1 MRELLPNTEL
11 ARMTKSA
18 KPAGRTGPVG
28 RTGLAGITGLILSVL
43 CLGVMSSCTSD
54 AFQVEWRAYA
64 GDHASTKYAPL
75 AVIDRHN
82 VMDLEV
88 AWRWD
93 SIDNAILEAD
103 STLRVFVN
111 EATPLKVGG
120 VLYTSTALSQVAAI
134 DAATGE
140 TIWSY
145 DPETWKD
152 GTPANVGF
160 VHRGVAY
167 WEDGED
173 RRILYAT
180 GDAWLIAL
188 DAGTGEPVPGFG
200 DNGRVDLTKGLRRPV
215 DRSLYAVSSPPAIVR
230 GVVVVGATVLD
241 SFAVDR
247 MPDAAM
253 PPGDVRGFDVR
264 TGEQKWV
271 FQTIPQEGEYGNE
284 TWLDESWKT
293 AGSTNVWTW
302 MSADEELG
310 YVYLPVSTPTNDFYG
325 GHRLG
330 DNLFA
335 ESLVCVNAETGERVW
350 HFQAVHHGIWDYDL
364 PAAPI
369 LVDITVDGR
378 EIKAAVQVTKQGFT
392 FVFDRVTGEPVWPIE
407 ERETPPTTVP
417 GETASPTQ
425 PFPTKPAAFERQ
437 GLTEDDLIDFTPELR
452 QAALD
457 AIAEYDHGPLFTPP
471 TTRGVIAVPGLVG
484 GASWSGAA
492 VNPETG
498 MLYVPS
504 YSLPAIMT
512 VNESEAEDAPY
523 SYTGRFA
530 YGPTV
535 MDGLPVIKPPYGRIT
550 AIDLNTGEHVWM
562 SPVGSGPRNHPALEG
577 LDLPALGWDRRT
589 FPLLTQ
595 TLLFAAQMGI
605 VLDREVSDR
614 GNAMTYDSE
623 SNEAFLRAF
632 DPDTGDLIA
641 EIPLPGN
648 ATGNPMTYMM
658 GGKQYIAVPIGGASE
673 RAELVALGLP

>member
-1 MRELLPNTEL
+1 MKKTRPASPFTWLSGLLLP
-11 ARMTKSA
+11 
-18 KPAGRTGPVG
+18 V
-28 RTGLAGITGLILSVL
+28 I
-43 CLGVMSSCTSD
+43 CLGALISCAGDGSQTDATQSD
-54 AFQVEWRAYA
+54 ANQGDASQVEWRAYA
-64 GDHASTKYAPL
+64 GDHGSTKYSPL
-75 AVIDRHN
+75 NEIDRHN
-82 VMDLEV
+82 VGDLEV

-93 SIDNAILEAD
+93 SIDNAVLEAD
-103 STLRVFVN
+103 STLRAFVN
-111 EATPLKVGG
+111 EATPLMVDG

-134 DAATGE
+134 DAATGK

-145 DPETWKD
+145 DPKTWED

-167 WEDGED
+167 WEEGGD

-188 DAGTGEPVPGFG
+188 DAGTGEPVEGFG
-200 DNGRVDLTKGLRRPV
+200 ENGRVDLTKGLRRPI

-241 SFAVDR
+241 SFAVFR

-293 AGSTNVWTW
+293 TGSTNVWTW

-335 ESLVCVNAETGERVW
+335 ESLVCLNAETGERVW
-350 HFQAVHHGIWDYDL
+350 HFQTVHHGIWDYDL
-364 PAAPI
+364 PAAPN

-378 EIKAAVQVTKQGFT
+378 EIRALAQVSKQGFT
-392 FVFDRVTGEPVWPIE
+392 YVFDRATGEPVWPIE
-407 ERETPPTTVP
+407 ERETPPSTVP
-417 GETASPTQ
+417 GESASPTQ

-452 QAALD
+452 QAAMD
-457 AIAEYDHGPLFTPP
+457 AIAEYDYGPLFTPP
-471 TTRGVIAVPGLVG
+471 TQKGMVAVPGLVG

-492 VNPETG
+492 VHPESG

-504 YSLPAIMT
+504 YSLPTIMT
-512 VNESEAEDAPY
+512 ANKSEDENAPY

-530 YGPTV
+530 YGPTI

-550 AIDLNTGEHVWM
+550 AIDLNTGEHAWM
-562 SPVGSGPRNHPALEG
+562 SPVGNGPRNHPALEG
-577 LDLPALGWDRRT
+577 LDLPSLGWDRRT
-589 FPLLTQ
+589 FPLLTES
-595 TLLFAAQMGI
+595 LLFAAQMGI
-605 VLDREVSDR
+605 VLDRKVSDR

-632 DPDTGDLIA
+632 DPDTGELLA
-641 EIPLPGN
+641 EVALPGN
-648 ATGNPMTYMM
+648 ATGNPMTYMT

-673 RAELVALGLP
+673 RAELVVLALPGS

>member
-1 MRELLPNTEL
+1 MPTLRQVTAMAGLML
-11 ARMTKSA
+11 SA
-18 KPAGRTGPVG
+18 
-28 RTGLAGITGLILSVL
+28 L
-43 CLGVMSSCTSD
+43 CLGMMTSCAGDARQTGDAIQTGDVSD
-54 AFQVEWRAYA
+54 ASQTEWRAYA
-64 GDHASTKYAPL
+64 GDHASTKYSPL
-75 AVIDRHN
+75 GQIDRNN
-82 VMDLEV
+82 VANLEV
-88 AWRWD
+88 AWLWD
-93 SIDNAILEAD
+93 SIDNAVLEAD

-111 EATPLKVGG
+111 EATPLMVDG

-145 DPETWKD
+145 DPRTWED

-167 WEDGED
+167 WEEED
-173 RRILYAT
+173 ERRILYAT
-180 GDAWLIAL
+180 GDAYLIAL
-188 DAGTGEPVPGFG
+188 DAGTGRPIVEFG
-200 DNGRVDLTKGLRRPV
+200 EHGRVDLTKGLRRPI
-215 DRSLYAVSSPPAIVR
+215 DRSLYAVSSPPVVVR

-241 SFAVDR
+241 SFAVFR

-264 TGEQKWV
+264 TGDQKWV
-271 FQTIPQEGEYGNE
+271 FQTIPQEGEFGNE
-284 TWLDESWKT
+284 TWQDESWKT
-293 AGSTNVWTW
+293 TGSTNVWTW
-302 MSADEELG
+302 MSADEALG

-335 ESLVCVNAETGERVW
+335 ESLVCLNAETGERVW
-350 HFQAVHHGIWDYDL
+350 HFQIVHHGIWDYDL
-364 PAAPI
+364 PAAPN
-369 LVDITVDGR
+369 LVDLTVDGR
-378 EIKAAVQVTKQGFT
+378 VVKALAQVTKQGFT
-392 FVFDRVTGEPVWPIE
+392 YVFDRATGEPVWPIE
-407 ERETPPTTVP
+407 ERETPPSTVP
-417 GETASPTQ
+417 GESASATQ

-452 QAALD
+452 QAAME
-457 AIAEYDHGPLFTPP
+457 AIAGYDYGPLFTPP
-471 TTRGVIAVPGLVG
+471 TEKGVIAVPGLVG

-492 VNPETG
+492 VHPETG

-512 VNESEAEDAPY
+512 VNKSEAENAPY
-523 SYTGRFA
+523 AYTGRFA
-530 YGPTV
+530 YGPTI

-562 SPVGSGPRNHPALEG
+562 SPVGSGPRNHPTLEG
-577 LDLPALGWDRRT
+577 LDLPPLGWDRRT
-589 FPLLTQ
+589 FPLLTES
-595 TLLFAAQMGI
+595 LLFAAQMGI
-605 VLDREVSDR
+605 VLDRKVSDR

-623 SNEAFLRAF
+623 RAEAFLRAF
-632 DPDTGDLIA
+632 DPDTGELLA

-648 ATGNPMTYMM
+648 ATGNPMTYMT

-673 RAELVALGLP
+673 PAELVVLAIPGD

>member
-1 MRELLPNTEL
+1 MRKLSPL
-11 ARMTKSA
+11 AAM
-18 KPAGRTGPVG
+18 
-28 RTGLAGITGLILSVL
+28 TGLMLPIL
-43 CLGVMSSCTSD
+43 CLGMMVSCADDATQTGDASD
-54 AFQVEWRAYA
+54 ASQAEWRAYA
-64 GDHASTKYAPL
+64 GDLASTKYAPL
-75 AVIDRHN
+75 GQIDRNN
-82 VMDLEV
+82 VADLEV

-111 EATPLKVGG
+111 EATPLMVDG

-145 DPETWKD
+145 DPRTWED

-167 WEDGED
+167 WEEGDD

-180 GDAWLIAL
+180 GDAYLIAL
-188 DAGTGEPVPGFG
+188 DAGTGMPIADFG
-200 DNGRVDLTKGLRRPV
+200 ENGRVDLTKGLRRPI
-215 DRSLYAVSSPPAIVR
+215 DRSLYAVSSPPVIVR

-241 SFAVDR
+241 SFAVFR

-271 FQTIPQEGEYGNE
+271 FQTIPQEGEFGNE

-293 AGSTNVWTW
+293 TGSTNVWTW
-302 MSADEELG
+302 MSADEALG

-335 ESLVCVNAETGERVW
+335 ESLVCLNAETGERVW
-350 HFQAVHHGIWDYDL
+350 HFQMVHHGIWDYDL
-364 PAAPI
+364 PAAPN
-369 LVDITVDGR
+369 LVDLTVDGR
-378 EIKAAVQVTKQGFT
+378 EIQAVVQVTKQGFT
-392 FVFDRVTGEPVWPIE
+392 YVFDRATGEPAWPIE
-407 ERETPPTTVP
+407 ERETPASTVL
-417 GETASPTQ
+417 GESASPTQ

-437 GLTEDDLIDFTPELR
+437 GLTEDDLVDFTPELR
-452 QAALD
+452 QAAMD
-457 AIAEYDHGPLFTPP
+457 AIAEDDYGPLFTPP
-471 TTRGVIAVPGLVG
+471 TEKGMIAVPGLVG

-504 YSLPAIMT
+504 YSLPTIMT
-512 VNESEAEDAPY
+512 VNQSEQEDAPY
-523 SYTGRFA
+523 TYTGRFA
-530 YGPTV
+530 YGPTI

-577 LDLPALGWDRRT
+577 LDLPPLGWDRRT
-589 FPLLTQ
+589 FPLLTES
-595 TLLFAAQMGI
+595 LLFAAQMGI
-605 VLDREVSDR
+605 VLDRKGSGR

-623 SNEAFLRAF
+623 SAEAFLRAF
-632 DPDTGDLIA
+632 DPDNGELVA

-648 ATGNPMTYMM
+648 ATGNPMTYMT

-673 RAELVALGLP
+673 RAELVVLAMPGI

>member
-1 MRELLPNTEL
+1 MQSLRSLTALT
-11 ARMTKSA
+11 
-18 KPAGRTGPVG
+18 
-28 RTGLAGITGLILSVL
+28 LSVL
-43 CLGVMSSCTSD
+43 CLAVMSSCTGD
-54 AFQVEWRAYA
+54 AGQTGDVSQKEWRAYA

-82 VMDLEV
+82 VTDLEV

-145 DPETWKD
+145 DPGTWKD

-167 WEDGED
+167 WEEGED
-173 RRILYAT
+173 KRILYAT

-188 DAGTGEPVPGFG
+188 DAGTGEPIPAFG

-230 GVVVVGATVLD
+230 GTVVVGATVLD

-271 FQTIPQEGEYGNE
+271 FQTIPQEGEYGND
-284 TWLDESWKT
+284 TWLDASWKT

-335 ESLVCVNAETGERVW
+335 ESLVCVDAETGERVW
-350 HFQAVHHGIWDYDL
+350 HFQTVHHGIWDYDL

-378 EIKAAVQVTKQGFT
+378 
-392 FVFDRVTGEPVWPIE
+392 
-407 ERETPPTTVP
+407 
-417 GETASPTQ
+417 
-425 PFPTKPAAFERQ
+425 
-437 GLTEDDLIDFTPELR
+437 
-452 QAALD
+452 
-457 AIAEYDHGPLFTPP
+457 
-471 TTRGVIAVPGLVG
+471 
-484 GASWSGAA
+484 
-492 VNPETG
+492 
-498 MLYVPS
+498 
-504 YSLPAIMT
+504 
-512 VNESEAEDAPY
+512 
-523 SYTGRFA
+523 
-530 YGPTV
+530 
-535 MDGLPVIKPPYGRIT
+535 
-550 AIDLNTGEHVWM
+550 
-562 SPVGSGPRNHPALEG
+562 
-577 LDLPALGWDRRT
+577 
-589 FPLLTQ
+589 
-595 TLLFAAQMGI
+595 
-605 VLDREVSDR
+605 
-614 GNAMTYDSE
+614 
-623 SNEAFLRAF
+623 
-632 DPDTGDLIA
+632 
-641 EIPLPGN
+641 
-648 ATGNPMTYMM
+648 
-658 GGKQYIAVPIGGASE
+658 
-673 RAELVALGLP
+673 

>member
-1 MRELLPNTEL
+1 MRKLSPL
-11 ARMTKSA
+11 AAM
-18 KPAGRTGPVG
+18 
-28 RTGLAGITGLILSVL
+28 TGLVLPIL
-43 CLGVMSSCTSD
+43 CLGMVVSCAGDATQTDDASD
-54 AFQVEWRAYA
+54 ASQAEWRAYA
-64 GDHASTKYAPL
+64 GDNASTKYAAL
-75 AVIDRHN
+75 GQIDRDN
-82 VMDLEV
+82 VADLEV

-111 EATPLKVGG
+111 EATPLMVDG
-120 VLYTSTALSQVAAI
+120 VLYTSTAMSQVAAI

-145 DPETWKD
+145 DPRTWED

-167 WEDGED
+167 WEEGDD

-180 GDAWLIAL
+180 GDAYLIAL
-188 DAGTGEPVPGFG
+188 DAGTGEPIADFG
-200 DNGRVDLTKGLRRPV
+200 ENGRVDLTKGLRRPI
-215 DRSLYAVSSPPAIVR
+215 DRSLYAVSSPPVVVR

-241 SFAVDR
+241 SFAVFR

-271 FQTIPQEGEYGNE
+271 FQTIPQEGEFGNE
-284 TWLDESWKT
+284 TWQDESWKT
-293 AGSTNVWTW
+293 TGSTNVWTW
-302 MSADEELG
+302 MSADEALG

-335 ESLVCVNAETGERVW
+335 ESLVCLNAESGERVW
-350 HFQAVHHGIWDYDL
+350 HFQMVHHGIWDYDL
-364 PAAPI
+364 PAAPN
-369 LVDITVDGR
+369 LLDLTVDGR
-378 EIKAAVQVTKQGFT
+378 EIKAMAQVTKQGFT
-392 FVFDRVTGEPVWPIE
+392 YVLDRATGEPVWPIE
-407 ERETPPTTVP
+407 ERETPSSTVP
-417 GETASPTQ
+417 GESASPTQ

-437 GLTEDDLIDFTPELR
+437 GLTEDDLVDFTPELR
-452 QAALD
+452 QAAMD
-457 AIAEYDHGPLFTPP
+457 AIAEYDYGPLFTPP
-471 TTRGVIAVPGLVG
+471 TEKGMIAVPGLVG

-504 YSLPAIMT
+504 YSLPTIMT
-512 VNESEAEDAPY
+512 VNQSEEEDAPY
-523 SYTGRFA
+523 TYTGRFA
-530 YGPTV
+530 YGPTI

-577 LDLPALGWDRRT
+577 LDLPPLGWDRRT
-589 FPLLTQ
+589 FPLLTES
-595 TLLFAAQMGI
+595 LLFAAQMGI
-605 VLDREVSDR
+605 VLDRKVSDR

-623 SNEAFLRAF
+623 SAEAFLRAF
-632 DPDTGDLIA
+632 DSENGELVA

-648 ATGNPMTYMM
+648 ATGNPMTYMT

-673 RAELVALGLP
+673 RAELVVLAMPGI

>member
-1 MRELLPNTEL
+1 MQRLRP
-11 ARMTKSA
+11 
-18 KPAGRTGPVG
+18 
-28 RTGLAGITGLILSVL
+28 ITGLTLAAL
-43 CLGVMSSCTSD
+43 CLGLMISCTGD
-54 AFQVEWRAYA
+54 AFRVEWRAYGA
-64 GDHASTKYAPL
+64 DYASTKYSPL
-75 AVIDRHN
+75 AQIDHHN
-82 VMDLEV
+82 VDQLEV

-111 EATPLKVGG
+111 EATPLMIGG

-134 DAATGE
+134 DAVTGK
-140 TIWSY
+140 TLWSY
-145 DPETWKD
+145 DPKTWED

-167 WEDGED
+167 WEEAND

-180 GDAWLIAL
+180 GDAYLIAL
-188 DAGTGEPVPGFG
+188 DADTGRPIPSFG
-200 DNGRVDLTKGLRRPV
+200 EDGRVDLTKGLRRPI
-215 DRSLYAVSSPPAIVR
+215 DRSLYAVSSPPVICR

-241 SFAVDR
+241 SFAVFR
-247 MPDAAM
+247 MPDASM

-271 FQTIPQEGEYGNE
+271 FQTIPQEGEYGND

-293 AGSTNVWTW
+293 TGSTNVWTW
-302 MSADEELG
+302 MSADEALG

-330 DNLFA
+330 NNLFA
-335 ESLVCVNAETGERVW
+335 ESLVCLNAETGERVW
-350 HFQAVHHGIWDYDL
+350 YFQMVHHGMWDYDL
-364 PAAPI
+364 PAAPN

-378 EIKAAVQVTKQGFT
+378 VIQAVVQVSKQGFT
-392 FVFDRVTGEPVWPIE
+392 YVFDRVTGEPVWPIE
-407 ERETPPTTVP
+407 ERETPSSTVP
-417 GETASPTQ
+417 GESASPTQ

-457 AIAEYDHGPLFTPP
+457 AIARYDYGPIFTPP
-471 TTRGVIAVPGLVG
+471 TPKGLIAVPGLVG

-504 YSLPAIMT
+504 YSLPTIMT
-512 VNESEAEDAPY
+512 VNKSEEEDAPY
-523 SYTGRFA
+523 AYTGRFA

-550 AIDLNTGEHVWM
+550 AIDLNTGEHAWM
-562 SPVGSGPRNHPALEG
+562 SPVGDGPRNHPALEG
-577 LDLPALGWDRRT
+577 LDLPPLGWDRRT
-589 FPLLTQ
+589 FPLLTES
-595 TLLFAAQMGI
+595 LLFAAQMGI
-605 VLDREVSDR
+605 VLDRKVSDR
-614 GNAMTYDSE
+614 GNAMTYDSV

-632 DPDTGDLIA
+632 DPNTGEQVA

-648 ATGNPMTYMM
+648 ATGNPMTYMA

-673 RAELVALGLP
+673 RAELVVLSVP